1 MLVEIFKHNIM
12 PNYYE
17 LGRGGQFTPEAIN
30 RRRSEAA
37 GTPVVLNTK
46 KDLIAALVDK
56 ASARGENISQSQIRR
71 WERLTIS
78 DLQKLNGHE
87 EAPKKTVVKTE
98 TNTKEK

>member
-1 MLVEIFKHNIM
+1 MLVAIFKHNIM

-46 KDLIAALVDK
+46 KDIVAALVDK
-56 ASARGENISQSQIRR
+56 ASARGENVSQSQIRR

-78 DLQKLNGHE
+78 DLQKLDGHE
-87 EAPKKTVVKTE
+87 KAPKKAAAKAVINTE
-98 TNTKEK
+98 EK